1 MDEERVKWSK
11 ILLVDKSDGSSTS
24 RDRHPTILCI
34 LLSYFFLLFSC
45 SFVLDGGQRERGCME
60 KRTDVREKRQI
71 YIYMCI
77 YSVVGRRRF
86 RILDSKYRC
95 RELWIVLEKFVLK
108 EENLKFD
115 IWSSRSN
122 VYVYVFEQRENTRF
136 EMRKRGNKKWRVGNV
151 DFFIFLEQRC

>member
-24 RDRHPTILCI
+24 RDRHPPILCI

-71 YIYMCI
+71 YIYI
-77 YSVVGRRRF
+77 
-86 RILDSKYRC
+86 
-95 RELWIVLEKFVLK
+95 
-108 EENLKFD
+108 
-115 IWSSRSN
+115 
-122 VYVYVFEQRENTRF
+122 YVYIQWLGVEDLEFCNFEF
-136 EMRKRGNKKWRVGNV
+136 EISLSRIVNCFRK
-151 DFFIFLEQRC
+151 ICS